1 MSDETATNPTPEN
14 TAPATEVANPQANET
29 EVSTDDQV
37 TDDQVTDAVEE
48 TEEVDW
54 EDGKKYAVPKA
65 LKDALL
71 RQADYTRKTQEVAEQ
86 RKALEARDKAFAQ
99 QAEWQQANI
108 KEYARLEAITD
119 RLSQFQGVNWA
130 QLNQDD
136 PVRAQ
141 ALFIEK
147 SNLESAQ
154 RELRDGLTQ
163 KQQQAMWEQQQ
174 NAAKRLQEGRA
185 ALAKAI
191 PNFTPELAKSL
202 RDHGTSYGYTPD
214 EIGAVDDPRAVQ
226 VLHDAYLWRQYQ
238 NKQRAAA
245 NQKPVQQAEPVRQVT
260 GRKPTQPGLRDDLST
275 EEWVK
280 RRNQQL
286 QRKA

>member
-1 MSDETATNPTPEN
+1 MTDDLTTNPAPEN
-14 TAPATEVANPQANET
+14 TTPAPEVANTPTNET
-29 EVSTDDQV
+29 EVSV
-37 TDDQVTDAVEE
+37 TDDQIEGDQVEAVEE

-71 RQADYTRKTQEVAEQ
+71 RQADYTRKTQEVAAQ
-86 RKALEARDKAFAQ
+86 RKELESRQEAIRQ
-99 QAEWQQANI
+99 HAEWQQANI

-119 RLSQFQGVNWA
+119 RLSQFQNVNWA

-154 RELRDGLTQ
+154 RELRDTLTQ
-163 KQQQAMWEQQQ
+163 KQQQALWTQQQ
-174 NAAKRLQEGRA
+174 EAAKRIQEGRA

-202 RDHGTSYGYTPD
+202 RDHGTSYGYTAE

-245 NQKPVQQAEPVRQVT
+245 SQKPVQQAEPVRQVT

-286 QRKA
+286 KQKA

>member
-1 MSDETATNPTPEN
+1 LTDETATNPTPEN
-14 TAPATEVANPQANET
+14 TTPAPEVANTPTNET
-29 EVSTDDQV
+29 EVSITDDQIEG
-37 TDDQVTDAVEE
+37 DQVEAVEE

-71 RQADYTRKTQEVAEQ
+71 RQADYTRKTQEVAAQ
-86 RKALEARDKAFAQ
+86 RKELEGRQEAIRQ
-99 QAEWQQANI
+99 HAEWQQANI

-147 SNLESAQ
+147 SNLEGAQ
-154 RELRDGLTQ
+154 RELREGLTQ
-163 KQQQAMWEQQQ
+163 KQQQALWMQQQ
-174 NAAKRLQEGRA
+174 ETAKQLQEGRA
-185 ALAKAI
+185 AIAKAI

-202 RDHGTSYGYTPD
+202 KDHGTSYGYTAD
-214 EIGAVDDPRAVQ
+214 ELNAVVDPRAVQ

-238 NKQRAAA
+238 SKQRAAVA
-245 NQKPVQQAEPVRQVT
+245 PKPAPQAEPVRQVT
-260 GRKPTQPGLRDDLST
+260 GRKPTQPGLRDDLSAA
-275 EEWVK
+275 EWVK
-280 RRNQQL
+280 RRNAQL
-286 QRKA
+286 GIKA